1 MASPSYDKAVTSG
14 ELSLLVSDYLS
25 SEGFA
30 KTCRQFQEE
39 AAGLLGGTGRPRGLL
54 RLGGGLKPL
63 RAILSEYVDLVEA
76 RRRREDYARANPV
89 VAKIFDVIDACA
101 QDSEQR

>member
-1 MASPSYDKAVTSG
+1 MRARTARSG
-14 ELSLLVSDYLS
+14 RRACSHAGRV
-25 SEGFA
+25 
-30 KTCRQFQEE
+30 
-39 AAGLLGGTGRPRGLL
+39 AGLLGGTGRPRGLL